1 MSSDMRS
8 GKRAPWRAG
17 HLPGL
22 DPGQVHWQVLRF
34 AAHGSPLEVEVP
46 LLTDAQMQALA
57 AHVRG
62 AAQARLQTMPVDA
75 IIGVIDRAVARLL
88 DANDPVRREADEL
101 LPTVTGFDAEM
112 VRLGLTAYLQTF
124 RAPQLQRF
132 VAQDFANPKVLDS
145 FQPAVKGGAV
155 RAFGPPLLA
164 HVWAGNVPGLPL
176 WSLACGLLVKAGNIG
191 KLPSA
196 EPVFATLFARL
207 LCEVHP
213 PLADCLAVVWW
224 QGGQPGPAATLYSA
238 ADTVLAY
245 GSNAALRDVRQQVP
259 AATRFIG
266 YGHKLGLTL
275 VGRAAL
281 DRQRGPAAARRAA
294 LDIARWDQQGCYSS
308 HALYVERGGALSP
321 RDFAQHLAAELAN
334 LGHRYPRRVLALD
347 EAEAV
352 AAWRRAAEWR
362 AIAGEDAGNG
372 AGTDGGTGSGTDS
385 GTDSGTGSG
394 TDSGTDR
401 GTNSAS
407 AELLGDE
414 AAPWALAY
422 SDSPQPLAPTAGQR
436 CVQVSAVDALDDVLP
451 LLAPHA
457 AFLQTV
463 GLATTPA
470 ELYRLGEALGR
481 VGVTRIA
488 PLGGMTQ
495 PEAGWH
501 HDGRFNLADLVRMVE
516 IEQAAERAADAL
528 APYAQ
533 EPGA

>member
-1 MSSDMRS
+1 MNSPS
-8 GKRAPWRAG
+8 GSAWRAG

-22 DPGQVHWQVLRF
+22 APGQVHWQTLSY
-34 AAHGSPLEVEVP
+34 AAHGSHLDIQVP

-57 AHVRG
+57 AQVRR
-62 AAQARLQTMPVDA
+62 AAQARLQPMPVDA

-88 DANDPVRREADEL
+88 DPNDPVRREADEL

-112 VRLGLTAYLQTF
+112 VRLGLTSYLQTF

-132 VAQDFANPKVLDS
+132 VAQDFANPKVLDG
-145 FQPAVKGGAV
+145 FQPALKGGAV

-224 QGGQPGPAATLYSA
+224 KGGQPGPAATLYRA

-245 GSNAALRDVRQQVP
+245 GSTPALREVRAQVP

-281 DRQRGPAAARRAA
+281 DRQRGPAAARRVA
-294 LDIARWDQQGCYSS
+294 LDIVRWDQQGCYSS
-308 HALYVERGGALSP
+308 HAVYVERGAALSP
-321 RDFAQHLAAELAN
+321 REFAQHLAAELAN
-334 LGHRYPRRVLALD
+334 LGHRHPRRVLALD

-362 AIAGEDAGNG
+362 AIAGTDAV
-372 AGTDGGTGSGTDS
+372 TDGGG
-385 GTDSGTGSG
+385 
-394 TDSGTDR
+394 
-401 GTNSAS
+401 AS
-407 AELLGDE
+407 NELLGDE

-422 SDSPQPLAPTAGQR
+422 SDRPQPLAPTAGQR
-436 CVQVSAVDALDDVLP
+436 CVQVSAVHALDDVLP

-516 IEQAAERAADAL
+516 IEHAAERAADAL

>member
-1 MSSDMRS
+1 MS
-8 GKRAPWRAG
+8 AAWRAG

-22 DPGQVHWQVLRF
+22 APDEVHWQTLRY
-34 AAHGSPLEVEVP
+34 AAHGGHLDVEVP
-46 LLTDAQMQALA
+46 LLTDTQMHSLA
-57 AHVRG
+57 VRVRR
-62 AAQARLQTMPVDA
+62 AAQAHLQPMPVDA

-88 DANDPVRREADEL
+88 DAKDPVRREADEW
-101 LPTVTGFDAEM
+101 LPIVTGFDAEM

-132 VAQDFANPKVLDS
+132 VAQDFANPKVLDR
-145 FQPAVKGGAV
+145 FQPALKGGAV
-155 RAFGPPLLA
+155 RAFGPALLA

-224 QGGQPGPAATLYSA
+224 KGGQPGPAATLYRAS
-238 ADTVLAY
+238 DTVLAY
-245 GSNAALRDVRQQVP
+245 GGNAALSEVREQVP
-259 AATRFIG
+259 ATTRFIG

-281 DRQRGPAAARRAA
+281 DRQRGPALARRAA
-294 LDIARWDQQGCYSS
+294 LDIARWEQQGCYSS
-308 HALYVERGGALSP
+308 HAVYVERGAALSP

-334 LGHRYPRRVLALD
+334 LGRRHPRRVLALD

-362 AIAGEDAGNG
+362 ALAV
-372 AGTDGGTGSGTDS
+372 TDGGS
-385 GTDSGTGSG
+385 
-394 TDSGTDR
+394 
-401 GTNSAS
+401 N
-407 AELLGDE
+407 ELLGDE
-414 AAPWALAY
+414 AASWAVAY
-422 SDSPQPLAPTAGQR
+422 SDRPQPLAPTAGQR

-463 GLATTPA
+463 GLATSPA
-470 ELYRLGEALGR
+470 ELYRLGEALGH

-533 EPGA
+533 EAGG

>member
-1 MSSDMRS
+1 MTSLVVSATRS
-8 GKRAPWRAG
+8 PWRAG

-22 DPGQVHWQVLRF
+22 APGEVHWQTLRY
-34 AAHGSPLEVEVP
+34 AAHGSQLDIEVP
-46 LLTDAQMQALA
+46 LLTDAQMQVLA
-57 AHVRG
+57 ERVRR
-62 AAQARLQTMPVDA
+62 AARARLQPMPVDA

-88 DANDPVRREADEL
+88 DTNDSVRREVDAL
-101 LPTVTGFDAEM
+101 LPIVTGFDAEM
-112 VRLGLTAYLQTF
+112 VRLGLTTYLQTF

-132 VAQDFANPKVLDS
+132 VAQDFANPKVLDG
-145 FQPAVKGGAV
+145 FQPALKGGAV
-155 RAFGPPLLA
+155 RAFGPALLA

-224 QGGQPGPAATLYSA
+224 KGGAPEPAVALYRAS
-238 ADTVLAY
+238 DTGLAY
-245 GSNAALRDVRQQVP
+245 GGNAALREVRAQVP
-259 AATRFIG
+259 VSTRFIG

-308 HALYVERGGALSP
+308 HAVYVERGAALSP
-321 RDFAQHLAAELAN
+321 REFAQHLAAELAN
-334 LGHRYPRRVLALD
+334 LGHRHPRRVLALG
-347 EAEAV
+347 ETEAV

-362 AIAGEDAGNG
+362 AI
-372 AGTDGGTGSGTDS
+372 SGTDA
-385 GTDSGTGSG
+385 
-394 TDSGTDR
+394 
-401 GTNSAS
+401 GTNTSTRIGGAGD
-407 AELLGDE
+407 ELLGDE

-422 SDSPQPLAPTAGQR
+422 SDRPQPLAPTAGQR
-436 CVQVSAVDALDDVLP
+436 CVQVSAVDVLDDVLP

-470 ELYRLGEALGR
+470 ELYRLGEALGS

-516 IEQAAERAADAL
+516 FEHAAERAADAM

>member
-1 MSSDMRS
+1 MSS
-8 GKRAPWRAG
+8 PWRAG

-22 DPGQVHWQVLRF
+22 APDEVHWQTLRY
-34 AAHGSPLEVEVP
+34 AAHGGHLDVEVP

-57 AHVRG
+57 VHVRR
-62 AAQARLQTMPVDA
+62 AAQARLQPMTVDA
-75 IIGVIDRAVARLL
+75 VIGVIDRAVARLL
-88 DANDPVRREADEL
+88 DEKDPVRREADAL
-101 LPTVTGFDAEM
+101 LPVVTGFDAEM
-112 VRLGLTAYLQTF
+112 VRLGLTAYLLTF

-132 VAQDFANPKVLDS
+132 VAQDFANPKVLDG
-145 FQPAVKGGAV
+145 FQPALKGGAV
-155 RAFGPPLLA
+155 RAFGPALLA

-224 QGGQPGPAATLYSA
+224 KGGQPGPAATLYRAS
-238 ADTVLAY
+238 DTVLAY
-245 GSNAALRDVRQQVP
+245 GGNAALREVREQVP
-259 AATRFIG
+259 ASTRFIA
-266 YGHKLGLTL
+266 YGHKLGVTL

-294 LDIARWDQQGCYSS
+294 LDVVRWEQQGCYSS
-308 HALYVERGGALSP
+308 HAVYVERGGAVSP
-321 RDFAQHLAAELAN
+321 RDFAQHLAAELSN
-334 LGHRYPRRVLALD
+334 LGHRHPRRALALD

-362 AIAGEDAGNG
+362 ALASTDDGSAGN
-372 AGTDGGTGSGTDS
+372 
-385 GTDSGTGSG
+385 
-394 TDSGTDR
+394 
-401 GTNSAS
+401 
-407 AELLGDE
+407 ELLGDE
-414 AAPWALAY
+414 AAPWAVAY
-422 SDSPQPLAPTAGQR
+422 SDRPQPLAPTAGQR
-436 CVQVSAVDALDDVLP
+436 CVQVSAVEALDVVLP

-457 AFLQTV
+457 SFLQTV

-533 EPGA
+533 ESGG

>member
-1 MSSDMRS
+1 MT
-8 GKRAPWRAG
+8 GPWYAG

-22 DPGQVHWQVLRF
+22 APEAVHWQRLPF
-34 AAHGSPLEVEVP
+34 AAHGSRIEVAVP
-46 LLTDAQMQALA
+46 LLTDLQMQALA
-57 AHVRG
+57 GHVRA
-62 AAQARLQTMPVDA
+62 AAQQRLQAMSIDA
-75 IIGVIDRAVARLL
+75 VIGIIDRAVARLL
-88 DANDPVRREADEL
+88 DPVDPLRREADAL
-101 LPTVTGFDAEM
+101 LPVVTGFDAEM
-112 VRLGLTAYLQTF
+112 VRLGLTATLQTF

-132 VAQDFANPKVLDS
+132 VAQDFANPKVLDG
-145 FQPAVKGGAV
+145 FQPALKGGAV
-155 RAFGPPLLA
+155 RAFGPSLLA

-196 EPVFATLFARL
+196 EPVFATLLARL

-224 QGGQPGPAATLYSA
+224 KGGQPGPAATLYRA

-245 GSNAALRDVRQQVP
+245 GGNVALREVRDQVP
-259 AATRFIG
+259 VATRFIG
-266 YGHKLGLTL
+266 FGHKLGLAL

-294 LDIARWDQQGCYSS
+294 LDIARWDQQGCYSA
-308 HALYVERGGALSP
+308 HAVYVERGGAMSP
-321 RDFAQHLAAELAN
+321 RDFAQHLASELAN
-334 LGHRYPRRVLALD
+334 LGHRHPRRVLALD
-347 EAEAV
+347 EAQAV

-362 AIAGEDAGNG
+362 TLGAAGEAAGG
-372 AGTDGGTGSGTDS
+372 P
-385 GTDSGTGSG
+385 
-394 TDSGTDR
+394 
-401 GTNSAS
+401 
-407 AELLGDE
+407 ELLGE
-414 AAPWALAY
+414 AAAPWALAY
-422 SDSPQPLAPTAGQR
+422 SDEPQPLAPTAGQR
-436 CVQVSAVDALDDVLP
+436 CVQVSAVAALDDVLP

-457 AFLQTV
+457 ASLQSV

-516 IEQAAERAADAL
+516 IEQAAERAADVL

-533 EPGA
+533 EPAA

>member
-1 MSSDMRS
+1 MT
-8 GKRAPWRAG
+8 AAWRAG

-22 DPGQVHWQVLRF
+22 DPSEVQWQTLHYV
-34 AAHGSPLEVEVP
+34 AHGRALEVELP
-46 LLTDAQMQALA
+46 LLSDAQMQALA

-62 AAQARLQTMPVDA
+62 AAQARLQAMTVDA
-75 IIGVIDRAVARLL
+75 VIALIDRAVARLL
-88 DANDPVRREADEL
+88 DANDPVRRQLDAW

-145 FQPAVKGGAV
+145 FQPAVKGGAA

-196 EPVFATLFARL
+196 EPVFATQFVRL
-207 LCEVHP
+207 LCELHP

-224 QGGQPGPAATLYSA
+224 KGGQPGPAATLYRA

-245 GSNAALRDVRQQVP
+245 GSNAALREVREQVP
-259 AATRFIG
+259 ASTRFIG
-266 YGHKLGLTL
+266 YGHKLGVTL

-294 LDIARWDQQGCYSS
+294 LDIVRWDQQGCYSS
-308 HALYVERGGALSP
+308 HAVYVEQGAALSP

-334 LGHRYPRRVLALD
+334 LGHRYPRRALVLD
-347 EAEAV
+347 EAGAV

-362 AIAGEDAGNG
+362 AIGSTEGG
-372 AGTDGGTGSGTDS
+372 ARD
-385 GTDSGTGSG
+385 
-394 TDSGTDR
+394 
-401 GTNSAS
+401 
-407 AELLGDE
+407 ELLGDA

-422 SDSPQPLAPTAGQR
+422 SEAAQPLAPTAGQR
-436 CVQVSAVDALDDVLP
+436 CVQVSAVYTLDEVPP

-533 EPGA
+533 DLGT

>member
-1 MSSDMRS
+1 MTPR
-8 GKRAPWRAG
+8 WRAG

-22 DPGQVHWQVLRF
+22 ADAEVHYQTLHF
-34 AAHGSPLEVEVP
+34 AAHGRALDIEVP
-46 LLTDAQMQALA
+46 LLSDAQMQALA
-57 AHVRG
+57 ARVRS
-62 AAQARLQTMPVDA
+62 AARQQLQAMSVDQVIAVVDA
-75 IIGVIDRAVARLL
+75 AIARLL
-88 DANDPVRREADEL
+88 DPKDPVRREADDL
-101 LPTVTGFDAEM
+101 LPIVTGFDAEM
-112 VRLGLTAYLQTF
+112 LSLGLGAYLQTF

-132 VAQDFANPKVLDS
+132 VAQDFANPKVLDG
-145 FQPAVKGGAV
+145 FQPALKGGAV
-155 RAFGPPLLA
+155 RAFGPALLA

-176 WSLACGLLVKAGNIG
+176 WSLVCGLLVKAGNIG

-207 LCEVHP
+207 LCQVHP

-224 QGGQPGPAATLYSA
+224 QGGQAGPAAALYRE

-245 GSNAALRDVRQQVP
+245 GGNAALRELREQVP
-259 AATRFIG
+259 LATRFIG
-266 YGHKLGLTL
+266 HGHKLGLAL

-281 DRQRGPAAARRAA
+281 DRQRGPAVARRAA
-294 LDIARWDQQGCYSS
+294 LDIVRWEQQGCYSP
-308 HALYVERGGALSP
+308 HAIYVERGGALSP

-334 LGHRYPRRVLALD
+334 LGHRHPRRALALD

-362 AIAGEDAGNG
+362 ALASAGSGG
-372 AGTDGGTGSGTDS
+372 AGC
-385 GTDSGTGSG
+385 
-394 TDSGTDR
+394 
-401 GTNSAS
+401 
-407 AELLGDE
+407 ELLGDA

-422 SDSPQPLAPTAGQR
+422 SDTAQPLQPTAGQR
-436 CVQVSAVDALDDVLP
+436 CLQVSAVDALDDVLP

-457 AFLQTV
+457 GFLQSV

-470 ELYRLGEALGR
+470 ELYRLSEALGR

-516 IEQAAERAADAL
+516 IEQAAERAADRL

-533 EPGA
+533 DAAP